1 MNNTIA
7 GNELADTLELLLL
20 DMKEDY
26 NTQTMKGRSAR
37 LGRAWP
43 TTVAVQTSSQQF
55 VQKALAAIHLYRT
68 QTGTQRVR
76 PADARLLPL

>member
-20 DMKEDY
+20 DLAEGYD
-26 NTQTMKGRSAR
+26 T
-37 LGRAWP
+37 RAMTWP
-43 TTVAVQTSSQQF
+43 TAVAVQTPSQQF
-55 VQKALAAIHLYRT
+55 VQKALAAIHLYRI

-76 PADARLLPL
+76 PAAAVID

>member
-7 GNELADTLELLLL
+7 GNTLADTLELLIL
-20 DMKEDY
+20 DMNEDY
-26 NTQTMKGRSAR
+26 TMNGP
-37 LGRAWP
+37 WP
-43 TTVAVQTSSQQF
+43 TTAAAQTPTQRFMQE
-55 VQKALAAIHLYRT
+55 ALVAIHLYRT